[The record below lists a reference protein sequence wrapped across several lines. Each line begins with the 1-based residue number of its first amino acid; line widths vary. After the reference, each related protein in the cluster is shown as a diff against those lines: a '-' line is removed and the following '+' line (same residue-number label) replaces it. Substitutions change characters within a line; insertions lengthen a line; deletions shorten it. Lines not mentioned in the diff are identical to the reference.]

1 MQKCRDFAK
10 ECEGPFLRRPI
21 WAVIS
26 AEAPPRSP
34 LPPKKN
40 PMEFHERKSFLAP
53 QLMPKPCVKSMLE
66 PHSLLKFVCTVHTSS
81 LRREIQVD
89 SAARPALS
97 SGSWGSG
104 GKTRQ
109 LRRRGALLLSH
120 SNFLLI
126 SPLLN
131 YVKSFSRATS
141 AFLSRCRVATP
152 SLLWACYCLLD
163 CRMDIKCLRRPTS
176 TLLLYELA
184 VSSAS

>member
-40 PMEFHERKSFLAP
+40 PMEFHERKSFLVP

-97 SGSWGSG
+97 SGSWG
-104 GKTRQ
+104 KQRQ
-109 LRRRGALLLSH
+109 DTTIKAARRITIIPFQLSSHFPIIKLRQKFFPRDKRLPVTLPCRNSVIVMGMLLS
-120 SNFLLI
+120 S
-126 SPLLN
+126 
-131 YVKSFSRATS
+131 
-141 AFLSRCRVATP
+141 
-152 SLLWACYCLLD
+152 
-163 CRMDIKCLRRPTS
+163 
-176 TLLLYELA
+176 
-184 VSSAS
+184 